1 MVEGVWEEGKDDCEL
16 GPIQCLLHAVHRFS
30 HSCSL
35 MQQIFFF
42 FFFGCATRHV
52 GSQSPDQESNPV
64 PPALE
69 AWGVLTTG
77 PGGMSQ

>member
-1 MVEGVWEEGKDDCEL
+1 MIVNWD
-16 GPIQCLLHAVHRFS
+16 PFS
-30 HSCSL
+30 VYSMQFTDSVTPAASCSRY
-35 MQQIFFF
+35 FF